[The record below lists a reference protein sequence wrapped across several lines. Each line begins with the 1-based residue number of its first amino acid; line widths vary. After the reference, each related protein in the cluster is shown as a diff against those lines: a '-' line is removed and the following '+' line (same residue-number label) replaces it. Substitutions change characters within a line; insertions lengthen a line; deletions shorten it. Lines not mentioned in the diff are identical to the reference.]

1 MNYVIREQMI
11 MPEMIPKNH
20 QGIMPLKNNTFEWI
34 RVRNTNQ
41 ILVIVK
47 SLISWDVNQLYQRGS
62 TAQENNTTEI
72 ILYYQTSNTNQ
83 Q

>member
-47 SLISWDVNQLYQRGS
+47 SLIS
-62 TAQENNTTEI
+62 
-72 ILYYQTSNTNQ
+72 
-83 Q
+83 